1 MRGASPVLP
10 KCMVDGTKATVST
23 SPSFSISP
31 SLHFHTG
38 LVVEIILVNDHQLC
52 AYWAGLPASPFC
64 LQKVC
69 QVCPSPAFPCPAAS
83 RWVGQSMP
91 EVEWEEIKLCRSLLE
106 KVAA

>member
-10 KCMVDGTKATVST
+10 KCMVDGTKAIVST

-64 LQKVC
+64 LQ
-69 QVCPSPAFPCPAAS
+69 PSHAQLGAAGRGKACLKWS
-83 RWVGQSMP
+83 GRRLSSAG
-91 EVEWEEIKLCRSLLE
+91 
-106 KVAA
+106 AY